1 MTEILWRHLL
11 VLPILIPL
19 AGSIPAAVLHG
30 RPAAWVSLVFS
41 LLALAAD
48 SVVLYTVSSGRPLIY
63 EVGGWA
69 PPYGVV
75 LVADRFGAALALV
88 ATLVAAASAVHALAA
103 RVQVSTRRL
112 YHPLFLI
119 LVMALSGVFLTG
131 DLFNLYVFMELVILS
146 SVALVA
152 MANRSMSAEVT
163 FKYAV
168 LAALGSAL
176 MLASVALVYAAMG
189 TLNMADIAQR
199 VRAGPP
205 PSFWPVVA
213 ALMLVAFL
221 IKAALV
227 PFHFW
232 QPDAHSTAPAAV
244 SAMLSGVLVKVG
256 IYGVA
261 RMMTLL
267 FPETPVFMLLAPLG
281 AVSALFGGVAALV
294 TADFKRVLAYS
305 TISNVGLILLALG
318 WGGQAGLTAAIVHII
333 NHALIKGT
341 LFLAGG
347 YVVERADEHEIAR
360 LGGVARLTPLGTAA
374 FGLGALALAGL
385 PPLSGFVSK
394 LTLFQAGLAAGDAA
408 LLLAAVLASALGIA
422 YSLRAFVFVYWGE
435 TPERLWE
442 RWRRSEAEA
451 GLPVAS
457 LGLALFL
464 LALGLWP
471 APLIALSASTAAEL
485 GEPAIYI
492 TAVLGDTIR

>member
-1 MTEILWRHLL
+1 MTEIFWRHLL
-11 VLPILIPL
+11 VFPILIPL
-19 AGSIPAAVLHG
+19 AGAIPAAVLHG
-30 RPAAWVSLVFS
+30 RRAAWLSLVFS
-41 LLALAAD
+41 LLTLAAD
-48 SVVLYTVSSGRPLIY
+48 SAVLYAVSSARPLIY

-69 PPYGVV
+69 SPYGVV
-75 LVADRFGAALALV
+75 LVADRFGATLALI
-88 ATLVAAASAVHALAA
+88 ATLIAAASAIHTLVAKVEA
-103 RVQVSTRRL
+103 STRRL

-176 MLASVALVYAAMG
+176 MLASVALVYAGTG

-199 VRAGPP
+199 VRSEPP
-205 PSFWPVVA
+205 ASFWPVTA
-213 ALMLVAFL
+213 AIMLVAFL
-221 IKAALV
+221 IKGALV

-232 QPDAHSTAPAAV
+232 QPDAHSTAPAPV

-256 IYGVA
+256 VYGIA

-267 FPETPVFMLLAPLG
+267 FPESPVFILLVPLG
-281 AVSALFGGVAALV
+281 AISALFGGVAALV

-318 WGGQAGLTAAIVHII
+318 WGGQAGFTAAIVHII
-333 NHALIKGT
+333 NHALIKGG

-360 LGGVARLTPLGTAA
+360 LGGIARLTPVGTAA

-394 LTLFQAGLAAGDAA
+394 LTLFQAGLAAGDAVF
-408 LLLAAVLASALGIA
+408 LLAAVVASALGIA
-422 YSLRAFVFVYWGE
+422 YSVRAFVLVYWGE
-435 TPERLWE
+435 TPERLSE
-442 RWRRSEAEA
+442 RWHHTEAEA
-451 GLPVAS
+451 GRPIAP
-457 LGLALFL
+457 LGLALFVL
-464 LALGLWP
+464 TLGLWP
-471 APLIALSASTAAEL
+471 APLVALSTSTAAEL
-485 GEPAIYI
+485 GQPTIYMA
-492 TAVLGDTIR
+492 AVLGDAMR